1 MRRIVSI
8 TGSRADYGLME
19 PVYRAIAANPTLDLH
34 LVITGMHHAPEFAS
48 SLAQVRNDKL
58 GSLHEVKLA
67 HEEGDSGK
75 SMASTIGRGIL
86 GIAPA
91 LDEIKSDVVLLQG
104 DRGEMLAAAIAAGHM
119 NMPLVHMSGGDFS
132 GSIDDSV
139 RNAISK
145 LSHFHLTSCE
155 ASTLRLISLGES
167 PGRIVEV
174 GEPALDLLRTIDFVP
189 IETLTAEFDLEAGRP
204 FLLATLHPVIDESDQ
219 AANQMNTMLDALLTL
234 DMPAVVTYPNND
246 VGGRA
251 MRDALESWRGQSFL
265 RIVPNLGSRRY
276 LSLLRHAA
284 AMVGNSSSGIIEAP
298 ALKVPVINIGS
309 RQHDRLRASNV
320 IDVPCQADAIASA
333 VRFVL
338 NDRDFGRK
346 VAASKSPYGD
356 GHAAERTVDILLRL
370 KLGKPLLAKWHQS
383 TSDTWLTA
391 ATHGI

>member
-19 PVYRAIAANPTLDLH
+19 PVYRAIAANPALDLH

-58 GSLHEVKLA
+58 GSLHEVKLP

-75 SMASTIGRGIL
+75 SMASAIGRGIL

-189 IETLTAEFDLEAGRP
+189 IETLAAELDLEAGRP

-219 AANQMNTMLDALLTL
+219 AANQMNTMLDALLRWICR
-234 DMPAVVTYPNND
+234 P
-246 VGGRA
+246 
-251 MRDALESWRGQSFL
+251 
-265 RIVPNLGSRRY
+265 
-276 LSLLRHAA
+276 LSLIRTTMLAA
-284 AMVGNSSSGIIEAP
+284 ARCATLWNHGGDNHSC
-298 ALKVPVINIGS
+298 
-309 RQHDRLRASNV
+309 ASC
-320 IDVPCQADAIASA
+320 P
-333 VRFVL
+333 
-338 NDRDFGRK
+338 
-346 VAASKSPYGD
+346 
-356 GHAAERTVDILLRL
+356 
-370 KLGKPLLAKWHQS
+370 
-383 TSDTWLTA
+383 TSDRA
-391 ATHGI
+391 AI